1 MQVEKISFET
11 IESTSSWAKQ
21 NLTKLAPGTIH
32 LVRAEE
38 QTAGYGR
45 RGHNWLSPKGKNL
58 LVTFAFA
65 LTDEVPS
72 LLCHKLCLSLTQTLE
87 TSSLPA
93 KIKWPNDVLLEGKKV
108 AGVVCEIVD
117 GVAYLGLGL
126 NVNTTAE
133 ELAPITPPAT
143 SLFAAS
149 GKEWDRN
156 ALEAKILAN
165 FLQASRFSKAEYEK
179 RLLFVGQKIS
189 VDDEGKISTG
199 ICRGISEKGALL
211 LEIDGEI
218 MSLLTGQLS
227 R

>member
-11 IESTSSWAKQ
+11 IDSTSTWAKQ
-21 NLTKLAPGTIH
+21 HLTKLAPGTIH
-32 LVRAEE
+32 IVRAEE

-65 LTDEVPS
+65 LTDEIPS

-87 TSSLPA
+87 NFSLSA
-93 KIKWPNDVLLEGKKV
+93 KIKWPNDVLLNGKKI
-108 AGVVCEIVD
+108 AGVICEIVN
-117 GVAYLGLGL
+117 GIAYLGLGL
-126 NVNTTAE
+126 NVNTSSE

-143 SLFAAS
+143 SLLSES
-149 GKEWDRN
+149 GKEWDRDT
-156 ALEAKILAN
+156 LEAKILAN
-165 FLQASRFSKAEYEK
+165 FLQVKGFSKADYEK
-179 RLLFVGQKIS
+179 RLTFIDQKIS
-189 VDDEGKISTG
+189 VEDEGKVFTG
-199 ICRGISEKGALL
+199 ICKGISEEGALL
-211 LEIDGEI
+211 LEVDGKI